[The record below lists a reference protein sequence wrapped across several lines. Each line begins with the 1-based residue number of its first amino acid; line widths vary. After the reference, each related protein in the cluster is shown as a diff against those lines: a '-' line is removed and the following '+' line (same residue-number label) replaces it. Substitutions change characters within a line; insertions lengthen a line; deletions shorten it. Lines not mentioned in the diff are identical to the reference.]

1 MAVVVAAIAASVG
14 AGAFAERRLGEGR
27 AARLNRAVLT
37 LLFWVLIPF
46 VTFFSLARLHITAG
60 VGAGIAL
67 GYAELGLVAAAAYV
81 VGSRVLRMS
90 RPCTGALMTV
100 SVLGNTGYLGLPLIA
115 ATLGASAL
123 AAGIVWDSLVSGP
136 MFYVAAMA
144 IGAGFGTRAG
154 ESPRERLNTF
164 VLRNPPLLAAVAGL
178 LAPDALAPDVLVD
191 VAHGL
196 VYALLPTG
204 FFILGINMAAEAE
217 EGSLRLPLTRPAA
230 AAIGL
235 RLLLAPALLAGLSAL
250 TVGVPKAY
258 LVQAAMPSGINSLVV
273 AHAYGLDLRLTAS
286 AIAWTTGIVLA
297 VGIVLAATPL

>member
-1 MAVVVAAIAASVG
+1 MAVVLAAIGASVG

-37 LLFWVLIPF
+37 LLFWGLIPF
-46 VTFFSLARLHITAG
+46 VTFFSLARLHVTAG
-60 VGAGIAL
+60 VGAGLAL
-67 GYAELGLVAAAAYV
+67 GYVELGLVAVAAYF
-81 VGSRVLRMS
+81 VGSRLLRLT
-90 RPCTGALMTV
+90 RPCTGSLIVV

-115 ATLGASAL
+115 ATLGSGAL
-123 AAGIVWDSLVSGP
+123 AAGIAWDSLISGP
-136 MFYVAAMA
+136 MFYIAAMA
-144 IGAGFGTRAG
+144 IGVGFGTRAG
-154 ESPRERLNTF
+154 GTARERLSTF

-178 LAPDALAPDVLVD
+178 LAPAALAPQALVD

-230 AAIGL
+230 AAIAL
-235 RLLLAPALLAGLSAL
+235 RLVLAPALLALLSAL
-250 TVGVPKAY
+250 IVAVPKAY

-286 AIAWTTGIVLA
+286 SIAWTTAVALVAAVLVVA
-297 VGIVLAATPL
+297 L